1 MSGKNFGAS
10 HLANEG
16 HDNVDIRRLR
26 FRDRAWPHSA
36 LCVPAFAALVVQL
49 VVNGQGRHCDDVD
62 PLFATQ
68 VEREVSN
75 WSRAKGRVNV

>member
-26 FRDRAWPHSA
+26 FRDRAWPHSDGM
-36 LCVPAFAALVVQL
+36 
-49 VVNGQGRHCDDVD
+49 VNIRRKLIYIGSH
-62 PLFATQ
+62 F
-68 VEREVSN
+68 
-75 WSRAKGRVNV
+75 K